1 MAGEESLNQKERGE
15 ALARVKT
22 REAVHSLLSATGAWV
37 AAQLEAC
44 TRCGLCAEACPFYQ
58 ATRDPECTPIWKL
71 DLLRR
76 AYEQRYTLGGR
87 ARLALGI
94 DRPITE
100 DDLRRWSNL
109 AYYSCSGCHKCA
121 QVCPMG
127 IQVGQLLQSVRSA
140 LAAGGMVPADLM
152 AVVHKQVRDGSPLGV
167 GVEMF
172 KQRLDWISDEWKVN
186 IPLDEKGADILVVFT
201 SIEVMKFPENVAA
214 IAKILTSAGERW
226 TVSSRGRELVNFGS
240 FEGSRERTA
249 LFVSRVMGAARG
261 LGVKRIV
268 TGECGHG
275 FDVLRW
281 TAPNVTEVP
290 AGLQVEH
297 IVGRVAD
304 YIRSGRIRLRAGALD
319 GQTVTFHDSC
329 KVQRR
334 GGLIEEPREILRIL
348 APKAFKEMSPNREQA
363 ICCGGGGGIFSIK
376 AADPLRYAVFRLK
389 LAQLARIDAKV
400 LIAPCANCRINF
412 IDCMQRFNLNVRV
425 RNVSEVVAEAMVE

>member
-1 MAGEESLNQKERGE
+1 MAAEELPNQKQRGE

-22 REAVHSLLSATGAWV
+22 REAVHSLLNAVGAWV

-44 TRCGLCAEACPFYQ
+44 TRCGLCAAACPFYQ

-76 AYEQRYTLGGR
+76 AYEQRYTVGGR
-87 ARLALGI
+87 VRLALGL
-94 DRPITE
+94 DRPIDKE
-100 DDLRRWSNL
+100 DLRHWSNMV
-109 AYYSCSGCHKCA
+109 YYSCSGCHKCA

-127 IQVGQLLQSVRSA
+127 IQLGQLLQSVRSA
-140 LAAGGMVPADLM
+140 LSAGSMVPDDLM
-152 AVVHKQVRDGSPLGV
+152 AVVLKQTRDGSPLGV
-167 GVEMF
+167 GLETF
-172 KQRLDWISDEWKVN
+172 KQRLEWISDEWKVN
-186 IPLDEKGADILVVFT
+186 IPLDVTGADILVVFT

-214 IAKILTSAGERW
+214 IAKIMASAGERW
-226 TVSSRGRELVNFGS
+226 TVSSKGRELVNFGS
-240 FEGSRERTA
+240 FEGSRERTG
-249 LFVSRVMGAARG
+249 LFVNRVIGAACS

-281 TAPNVTEVP
+281 MAPNVTEVP
-290 AGLQVEH
+290 RGLEVEH
-297 IVGRVAD
+297 IVGRVAR
-304 YIRSGRIRLRAGALD
+304 YIREGRIRLRAGALD
-319 GQTVTFHDSC
+319 DQTVTFHDSC

-334 GGLIEEPREILRIL
+334 GGLIEEPREILRVL
-348 APKAFKEMSPNREQA
+348 APRAFKEMSPNREQA

-389 LAQLARIDAKV
+389 MAQLARIDAKV

-412 IDCMQRFNLNVRV
+412 IDCVQRFNLDIRV
-425 RNVSEVVAEAMVE
+425 RNVSETVAEALVE